1 MIISKKTICIYI
13 FCVSMIFVAGFS
25 FQPPEEVD
33 EKKYISIMPEDMLDS
48 IQGNGFEFN
57 DENRDQAKYIMFT
70 NVQYASDVLSLNV
83 YAKSTVSYINGIFIS
98 VLLTN
103 DTENK
108 GDDVDLRPLQENLV
122 TLFQKSLKDL
132 PCSADKDFLRSGFK
146 CQNMY
151 KVIYTTNTDSLNGI
165 RQKLGF
171 KSNKILT
178 ISILPIK

>member
-108 GDDVDLRPLQENLV
+108 GDDVDLRP
-122 TLFQKSLKDL
+122 
-132 PCSADKDFLRSGFK
+132 
-146 CQNMY
+146 
-151 KVIYTTNTDSLNGI
+151 
-165 RQKLGF
+165 
-171 KSNKILT
+171 
-178 ISILPIK
+178 